1 MTLGLLA
8 PGSPKLSYQ
17 DKEEEIEDMLMLCIM
32 SYVGL
37 ISQGAQSCNVS
48 YFADQKTKKYTLCL
62 LISIVCRACKLS
74 SIILNHLF
82 DEGSF

>member
-32 SYVGL
+32 STV
-37 ISQGAQSCNVS
+37 
-48 YFADQKTKKYTLCL
+48 LCRL
-62 LISIVCRACKLS
+62 NFPRGSKLQCKL
-74 SIILNHLF
+74 LC
-82 DEGSF
+82 